1 MKIAEAIFKHYLIK
15 KARKLRKQMF
25 RLHRK
30 CFTYTENV
38 SLTPPVKHPKC
49 FLLSVFAI
57 QTCHFAAL
65 CPFSMQQN
73 RKRLQLFLKEEKK
86 TLIITTFVID

>member
-1 MKIAEAIFKHYLIK
+1 
-15 KARKLRKQMF
+15 MF

-30 CFTYTENV
+30 CFTYP
-38 SLTPPVKHPKC
+38 PPVKHPKC

>member
-25 RLHRK
+25 RLHQK
-30 CFTYTENV
+30 CFTYP
-38 SLTPPVKHPKC
+38 PPVKHPKC
-49 FLLSVFAI
+49 FLLPVFAI